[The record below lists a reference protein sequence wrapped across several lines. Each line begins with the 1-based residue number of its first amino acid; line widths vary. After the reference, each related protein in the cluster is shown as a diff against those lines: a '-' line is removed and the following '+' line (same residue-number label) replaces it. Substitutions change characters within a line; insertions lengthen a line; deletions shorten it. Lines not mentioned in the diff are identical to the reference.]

1 MLIPA
6 TAAAAKMAMTDTNV
20 RDAVEGRFYLDQAV
34 PFDQVDT
41 TVNDGIVRLS
51 VDDGVDDGVATL
63 TGTVEDW
70 SEYRAATENSIE
82 GGVVA
87 VDNDLLVT
95 MR

>member
-70 SEYRAATENSIE
+70 SEYRAATENAIE
-82 GGVVA
+82 GGAVA